1 MFNIGAFAII
11 AQDNTILLCHRRDKD
26 LWNLPGGKVEDG
38 ESPWEG
44 VIREVK
50 EEIGVDVMV
59 KRLLGIY
66 FKEEQNEIVFSFE
79 CVIENGIPTLSNEA
93 DEIKFFSLE
102 EIPANTAPR
111 QMERIKDY
119 LMQNTKE
126 VIFRKH

>member
-11 AQDNTILLCHRRDKD
+11 AQNDKILLCHRRDKD

-44 VIREVK
+44 VMREVK
-50 EEIGVDVMV
+50 EEIGVDVSV
-59 KRLLGIY
+59 NKLLGIY
-66 FKEEQNEIVFSFE
+66 FKTEQNEIVFSFE
-79 CVIENGIPTLSNEA
+79 CSVKNGEPILSDEA

-111 QMERIKDY
+111 QVERIKDY
-119 LMQNTKE
+119 LLQNTKE
-126 VIFRKH
+126 VILRRH